1 MATKVTKKAGS
12 TNKEKKVV
20 KKIAVTNFE
29 IIRIHVFDNGNISF
43 DATINGMTFY
53 NVSLVWTDKLNDNE
67 GGYFISEPSRK
78 VGDKYYKYFYLNLN
92 DEGLDK
98 IIDAVVEASNE

>member
-1 MATKVTKKAGS
+1 MATKVTKKAGA
-12 TNKEKKVV
+12 TNKEKKEV
-20 KKIAVTNFE
+20 KKIAVTDFE
-29 IIRIHVFDNGNISF
+29 IIRTHVFDNGNISF

-53 NVSLVWTDKLNDNE
+53 NVSLVWSDKSNNND

-78 VGDKYYKYFYLNLN
+78 VGDKYYKYYYLNLN
-92 DEGLDK
+92 DEGTDA